1 MTHTPGPDQPVVDLP
16 AGRLRGA
23 IEDGLAVFRA
33 VPYAA
38 PPVGDL
44 RWRPARPHP
53 GWSGTRDATADGP
66 SAPQMY
72 MEGGGPGRGGPGSP
86 PLAPA
91 GRAGGLYKN
100 PT

>member
-1 MTHTPGPDQPVVDLP
+1 MAHTPGPDQAVVNLP

-33 VPYAA
+33 VPYAE

-53 GWSGTRDATADGP
+53 G
-66 SAPQMY
+66 
-72 MEGGGPGRGGPGSP
+72 
-86 PLAPA
+86 
-91 GRAGGLYKN
+91 
-100 PT
+100 